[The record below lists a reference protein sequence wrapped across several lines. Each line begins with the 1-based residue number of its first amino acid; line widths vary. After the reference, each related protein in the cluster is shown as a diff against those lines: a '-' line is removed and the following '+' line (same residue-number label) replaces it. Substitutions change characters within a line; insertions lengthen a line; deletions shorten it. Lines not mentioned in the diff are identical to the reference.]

1 MPPPLPTP
9 ETPRRQT
16 PPSQTPPSRTP
27 PSQTPTLV
35 IGEALT
41 DILIGPDSS
50 RRCRPGGSPANV
62 ALGLAR
68 LGHPVRLA
76 TRMGRDPFGQMLQTH
91 LGRSGVVLTE
101 GSVSDVPTSTATARL
116 DANGAADYTF
126 DISWE
131 LPPSALDSA
140 RTGATG
146 HLHTGSI
153 ATALAPGADQVLAAI
168 ESARDTATVSYDP
181 NLRPALLGKPGDER
195 PRVEHLVSV
204 SDVVKA
210 SQEDLAWLYPG
221 QDLHEVAQLWSRS
234 GPSLVVLTFGAG
246 GSQLWWRQGRF
257 ALPAPSVEVV
267 DTVGAGDAF
276 MSGLLSGLLRAGMLG
291 AGGSAG
297 EPDASAPRTRLR
309 TATSTN
315 HPHQDVLRAL
325 RLATRAAALTCTR
338 EGADPPTRADLKEQY
353 GYPATPGA
361 MT

>member
-9 ETPRRQT
+9 ETPA
-16 PPSQTPPSRTP
+16 SE
-27 PSQTPTLV
+27 TPTLV

-41 DILIGPDSS
+41 DILTGPDGS

-68 LGHPVRLA
+68 LGHPVLLA
-76 TRMGRDPFGQMLQTH
+76 TRIGRDPFGQVLRTH
-91 LGRSGVVLTE
+91 LGRSGVVLTD
-101 GSVSDVPTSTATARL
+101 GSVLDVPTSTATARL
-116 DANGAADYTF
+116 DAAGAAEYTF

-131 LPPSALDSA
+131 LPPKALESA
-140 RTGATG
+140 RSGTAG

-153 ATALAPGADQVLAAI
+153 ATALAPGADQVLAAV
-168 ESARDTATVSYDP
+168 EAARDTSTVSYDP
-181 NLRPALLGKPGDER
+181 NLRPALLGKPDDER

-221 QDLHEVAQLWSRS
+221 QDIHEVALRWSRS

-246 GSQLWWRQGRF
+246 GSQVWWRQGRY

-276 MSGLLSGLLRAGMLG
+276 MSGLLSGLLRAGLLG
-291 AGGSAG
+291 AGGTAG
-297 EPDASAPRTRLR
+297 QPDASAPRTRLR
-309 TATSTN
+309 TATSTTD
-315 HPHQDVLRAL
+315 PHQDILRAL
-325 RLATRAAALTCTR
+325 RLATRSAALTCTR
-338 EGADPPTRADLKEQY
+338 EGADPPTRADM
-353 GYPATPGA
+353 P
-361 MT
+361 